1 MTQLDIMVLTGVA
14 ISTGFGIMRG
24 SVSLLLLL
32 LSWFAAFFVARCY
45 YDLASG
51 YLARIIENPA
61 IRHAVAFIG
70 LFALVL
76 MVGKFASFV
85 ISKFI
90 SFTGLRALD
99 LILGAALGLLF
110 GLVTASTLLYVS
122 DLLFTTSKE
131 QWWQQSILI
140 PVALEII
147 EELKVYFI
155 DVDNI
160 NIIS

>member
-1 MTQLDIMVLTGVA
+1 MENVVSVTNFCDSEFNSVVQEKNIYGVQFHPEKSGKTGLKL
-14 ISTGFGIMRG
+14 IS
-24 SVSLLLLL
+24 
-32 LSWFAAFFVARCY
+32 
-45 YDLASG
+45 
-51 YLARIIENPA
+51 N
-61 IRHAVAFIG
+61 
-70 LFALVL
+70 
-76 MVGKFASFV
+76 
-85 ISKFI
+85 FI

-110 GLVTASTLLYVS
+110 GLVTASILLYVS

-147 EELKVYFI
+147 EELKVYFV